1 MSTAEGVGQMEGE
14 LPQEPFTL
22 VMEVDAWN
30 IRERD
35 KDWGRSEELR
45 KEGRWHLLFPHSIN
59 PDSPPNLSRN

>member
-1 MSTAEGVGQMEGE
+1 MSTAEGVAQMEGR

-35 KDWGRSEELR
+35 KDWGRSHACPI
-45 KEGRWHLLFPHSIN
+45 KTP
-59 PDSPPNLSRN
+59 